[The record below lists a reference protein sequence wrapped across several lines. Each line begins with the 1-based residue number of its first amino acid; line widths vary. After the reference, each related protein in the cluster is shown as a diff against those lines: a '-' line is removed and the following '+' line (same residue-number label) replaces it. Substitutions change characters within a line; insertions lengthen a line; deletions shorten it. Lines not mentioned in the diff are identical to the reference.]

1 MITLNALL
9 RLMPYA
15 GLFDLEEDNFLQIV
29 DSDTGA
35 HYRVKSDV
43 LLLGGNPCGFDR
55 SELLELE
62 VDLYKLEVT
71 CVEYED
77 DHCVISVKGR

>member
-43 LLLGGNPCGFDR
+43 LLLGGNPCGFGKSD
-55 SELLELE
+55 LL
-62 VDLYKLEVT
+62 KLEVT

>member
-1 MITLNALL
+1 MITLLALL
-9 RLMPYA
+9 RLMPYT

-29 DSDTGA
+29 DNDSGA
-35 HYRVKSDV
+35 HYRVKSDM
-43 LLLGGNPCGFDR
+43 LLLGGDPCGFDKF
-55 SELLELE
+55 
-62 VDLYKLEVT
+62 DLYKLEVT

>member
-1 MITLNALL
+1 MITLLALL
-9 RLMPYA
+9 RLMPDT

-29 DSDTGA
+29 DNDTGA

-43 LLLGGNPCGFDR
+43 LLLGGNPCGFGKF
-55 SELLELE
+55 
-62 VDLYKLEVT
+62 DLYKLEVT
-71 CVEYED
+71 CVEYID